1 MPETDAAVINDAAP
15 ETATWTR
22 FLPEYGGIR
31 SNIQNSPF
39 RWCVRE
45 SFMWG
50 IASGTAM
57 GFHRLRMKSHPFF
70 ATNFAFGTAM
80 LVCAPSY
87 YFCYRRRE
95 HKEATIE
102 MMMRANAF
110 QNVEEMPEPV
120 PQKEH
125 PFLND
130 DDEGIRRKE
139 FVAKLKEKK
148 EWQTQV
154 PMEDAADV
162 FREKKD

>member
-1 MPETDAAVINDAAP
+1 
-15 ETATWTR
+15 
-22 FLPEYGGIR
+22 
-31 SNIQNSPF
+31 
-39 RWCVRE
+39 
-45 SFMWG
+45 
-50 IASGTAM
+50 
-57 GFHRLRMKSHPFF
+57 
-70 ATNFAFGTAM
+70 
-80 LVCAPSY
+80 
-87 YFCYRRRE
+87 
-95 HKEATIE
+95 